1 MRTGLLLEIGTEELP
16 VSSISA
22 ASSSL
27 ENSIREVLTKGRMEF
42 GKISVYATPRRVV
55 LHIEDIAQKQKDE
68 SKTLY
73 GPNKDAAYDEKGV
86 PTKALLGFL
95 KSNGA
100 KPEDVKLKATERGEK
115 VYIEK
120 LIKGLPTKTVLPNFI
135 PEAIKGIPFQKRMR
149 WDGSGTSF
157 SRPIRWILCL
167 LDGGVIK
174 LEFAGVASGKR
185 TYGLRHGK
193 KPFASIKSPAE
204 YFKFHKKEGIILNAL
219 ERRKHIEDALK
230 KLACKISPRLSAGQG
245 EPAWDEALLDEVA
258 GLVEAPNVFL
268 CSFEDTRLHLPE
280 DVLLASMAKY
290 QRVFAFKSKHGKIL
304 PNFAGVINIKGDT
317 NLIRKNYEWVL
328 NARLK
333 DAAFFFKEDSK
344 KPLKD
349 RLDDLSGVLYFKDLG
364 SVLDKSHRL
373 STLCDFLAEKLSLGE
388 SSVKAAS
395 EAGRF
400 SKCDLTTDMVRE
412 FPSLQGVMGK
422 YYGELSGL
430 PVDVTE
436 ALGEHYLPRFTT
448 DALPKTKIGCVLS
461 LCDKL
466 DLLVGAFGV
475 GEIPTGSFD
484 PYALRRAA
492 FGFARIASE
501 KGLSFSVSELVSMS
515 LSLYKRPFKIKED
528 VLRSYIMKFFEER
541 LKAIFVEKGFSSDII
556 DAVLLAGFDNFSDA
570 ALRLEALSK
579 VRKSDAFINA
589 AKIVE
594 RTSNILKGAKRE
606 EIKSAV
612 DEKLFQEPLEGSL
625 WHASLKTKA
634 AVDDALS
641 KKDYAAATV
650 EYQAG
655 LFDLVHEFFD
665 KVLVNTEDA
674 HVRSNRLSLMK
685 AVNSLYADRIANLAV
700 VKI

>member
-22 ASSSL
+22 ASLSL
-27 ENSIREVLTKGRMEF
+27 ENSIREVLTKGRVEF
-42 GKISVYATPRRVV
+42 GKISVYATPRRIV

-95 KSNGA
+95 KSNDA

-120 LIKGLPTKTVLPNFI
+120 LIKGLPTKTVLPIFI
-135 PEAIKGIPFQKRMR
+135 PEAIKGILFQKRMR

-167 LDGGVIK
+167 FDGGVIK
-174 LEFAGVASGKR
+174 FEFAGVRSGNR

-193 KPFASIKSPAE
+193 KPFASIKNPAE
-204 YFKFHKKEGIILNAL
+204 YFRFHKKEGIILNAL
-219 ERRKHIEDALK
+219 ERRKHIEDTLK
-230 KLACKISPRLSAGQG
+230 KLAHKLSPAAGGQG
-245 EPAWDEALLDEVA
+245 APAWDEALLDEVS
-258 GLVEAPNVFL
+258 GLVEAPNIFL

-290 QRVFAFKSKHGKIL
+290 QRVFAFKSKDGKIL
-304 PNFAGVINIKGDT
+304 PKFAGVVNIKGDT

-344 KPLKD
+344 KPIKE

-373 STLCDFLAEKLSLGE
+373 STLCEFLAEKLNLDA
-388 SSVKAAS
+388 SSVKAAAES
-395 EAGRF
+395 GRL

-422 YYGELSGL
+422 YYGEISGL
-430 PVDVTE
+430 SIDVTE
-436 ALGEHYLPRFTT
+436 AIGEHYLPRFTT
-448 DALPKTKIGCVLS
+448 DALPKTKIGCVVS

-492 FGFARIASE
+492 YGFARIASE
-501 KGLSFSVSELVSMS
+501 KGLSFSVSELISMS
-515 LSLYKRPFKIKED
+515 LGLYKRPFKIKED

-541 LKAIFVEKGFSSDII
+541 LKAIFVEKGLPSDII
-556 DAVLLAGFDNFSDA
+556 DAVLSSGFDDFSDV

-579 VRKSDAFINA
+579 VRKSGAFINA
-589 AKIVE
+589 AKILE
-594 RTSNILKGAKRE
+594 RTSNILKGAKGE
-606 EIKSAV
+606 EIKAAV
-612 DEKLFQEPLEGSL
+612 DEKLFKEPLEGSL

-641 KKDYAAATV
+641 KKDYAAATI

-665 KVLVNTEDA
+665 KVLVNAEDA
-674 HVRSNRLSLMK
+674 QVRSNRLSLMK
-685 AVNSLYADRIANLAV
+685 AINSIYADKVANLAV